1 MSPERDI
8 TVDQILG
15 VILQAF
21 ACIGLNEYCEE
32 TMKIVRYWKQI
43 LAWALC
49 IAIAAGLFYV
59 VHDDRKKNA
68 EHIAQLQKQ
77 AEELEQTDGEKL
89 ESLTDVYDKF
99 YSQVSM
105 PSIVCW
111 GDNAMAG
118 GKDRSLA
125 ISLNKAIEENLFSAL
140 TKSFSRVFEKG
151 EFTTPSTTIHNMGV
165 VNETMRHILVRAGV
179 NSLELGDWIQIPAD
193 TDPVTVRLMDD
204 EAWNSEIEDD
214 QIRFARQRDV
224 SFGQVWINDIEGT
237 LIATD
242 NWFDANHPRY
252 AFVRDEEGNRQS
264 AGSGT
269 EVEIES
275 ATMYIGEVPIFFFEN
290 ETGRSAD
297 GFVSDVQDLV
307 DRYADTED
315 DEEEDEEEESYDL
328 PFVVIFTT
336 AEGSEIDKAMGSAF
350 GSRYIRNDGY
360 SSEMTD
366 RTYKKLAQQVYENLD
381 GQGCFDSVK
390 EKIALAIQEA
400 EGL

>member
-1 MSPERDI
+1 MRID
-8 TVDQILG
+8 
-15 VILQAF
+15 
-21 ACIGLNEYCEE
+21 
-32 TMKIVRYWKQI
+32 WKQV
-43 LAWALC
+43 LAWTLC
-49 IAIAAGLFYV
+49 AAIAAGLIYTIQ
-59 VHDDRKKNA
+59 DDSKKNA
-68 EHIAQLQKQ
+68 ERIAQLQQQ
-77 AEELEQTDGEKL
+77 AEESEKTDSEKL
-89 ESLTDVYDKF
+89 EALTDIYDKF
-99 YSQVSM
+99 YSQISID
-105 PSIVCW
+105 SIVCW

-118 GKDRSLA
+118 NRDRSLA
-125 ISLNKAIEENLFSAL
+125 VSLKNVVEDNLFSAL
-140 TKSFSRVFEKG
+140 SKSFGRVLEKD
-151 EFTTPSTTIHNMGV
+151 EYKTPSITIYNMGV
-165 VNETMRHILVRAGV
+165 SNESMRQILARAGV

-204 EAWNSEIEDD
+204 EAWNSDVKED
-214 QIRFARQRDV
+214 QIRFARQKDV

-242 NWFDANHPRY
+242 DWFDSSHPRY

-264 AGSGT
+264 AGAGT

-275 ATMYIGEVPIFFFEN
+275 ASKYIGDIPIFFFEN
-290 ETGRSAD
+290 ETGRSTD

-315 DEEEDEEEESYDL
+315 DDEDEEEEEDYYDL

-336 AEGSEIDKAMGSAF
+336 NEGSEMDKAMESAF
-350 GSRYIRNDGY
+350 GDRYIRNDVY

-381 GQGCFDSVK
+381 HQGCFDSVK
-390 EKIALAIQEA
+390 EKIALAIQQA